1 MTGDSV
7 QRRRDTI
14 LAAAGNALDA
24 ARAHRVRRARIV
36 TAAVVLAI
44 AAVTTMLQLGRD
56 DATPEPRTVAMHG
69 AIDGAIHGAIHG
81 AIDGAIDGAIHGAI
95 DGAIHDA
102 IHGATRGAID
112 FAIVQEFP
120 TAIDFG
126 TVGSTAGPLLDT
138 LTDDEVELALEESGY
153 CARLM
158 RVRDRVR
165 LVDCSTGMPMVIRER
180 RIGARHRG

>member
-56 DATPEPRTVAMHG
+56 DATPEPRTVAMH
-69 AIDGAIHGAIHG
+69 
-81 AIDGAIDGAIHGAI
+81 GAIDGAIHGAI

>member
-56 DATPEPRTVAMHG
+56 DATPEPRTVAIHD
-69 AIDGAIHGAIHG
+69 AID
-81 AIDGAIDGAIHGAI
+81 GAI

-112 FAIVQEFP
+112 FAIVREFP

>member
-24 ARAHRVRRARIV
+24 ARARRVRRARIV

-44 AAVTTMLQLGRD
+44 AAVATMFRPGRD
-56 DATPEPRTVAMHG
+56 DATPEPRTVA
-69 AIDGAIHGAIHG
+69 
-81 AIDGAIDGAIHGAI
+81 IDGAIDGV
-95 DGAIHDA
+95 IHDA
-102 IHGATRGAID
+102 IHGATYGAIHGATHGAID
-112 FAIVQEFP
+112 FAIVREFP
-120 TAIDFG
+120 TTIDFG

-180 RIGARHRG
+180 RIGARHGS

>member
-24 ARAHRVRRARIV
+24 ARARRVRRARIV

-44 AAVTTMLQLGRD
+44 AAVATRLQLGRD

-69 AIDGAIHGAIHG
+69 AIDGAI
-81 AIDGAIDGAIHGAI
+81 

-112 FAIVQEFP
+112 FAIVREFP
-120 TAIDFG
+120 TAIDFA

-180 RIGARHRG
+180 SLGSRHRG

>member
-24 ARAHRVRRARIV
+24 ARARRVRRARIV

-44 AAVTTMLQLGRD
+44 AAVTTRLQLRRD

-69 AIDGAIHGAIHG
+69 AIDGAI
-81 AIDGAIDGAIHGAI
+81 

-102 IHGATRGAID
+102 IHGAIHGATRGATRGAID

-120 TAIDFG
+120 TAIDFA
-126 TVGSTAGPLLDT
+126 TVGSTVGPLLDT

-180 RIGARHRG
+180 SLGSRHRG

>member
-69 AIDGAIHGAIHG
+69 AIDGAIHGAI
-81 AIDGAIDGAIHGAI
+81 DGAI

>member
-36 TAAVVLAI
+36 NAAVVLAI

-56 DATPEPRTVAMHG
+56 DATPEPRTVA
-69 AIDGAIHGAIHG
+69 IDG
-81 AIDGAIDGAIHGAI
+81 
-95 DGAIHDA
+95 A

>member
-69 AIDGAIHGAIHG
+69 AIDGAI
-81 AIDGAIDGAIHGAI
+81 

-102 IHGATRGAID
+102 THGATRGAID